1 MGLDFKGG
9 EGGGNFWKTG
19 SHVPKIMQNSDL
31 QSCLVSVS
39 CTKLVVGPAVDF
51 SVMLM
56 YSEPTIFPGILGSG
70 LPSLECMEY
79 VYPEY
84 QLKTG
89 QRATTSVIMCTLLAK
104 FSVYQ
109 ILDTCGPWT
118 KDG

>member
-31 QSCLVSVS
+31 QLCLDSIS

-56 YSEPTIFPGILGSG
+56 YSEPTISPGILGSG

-79 VYPEY
+79 MYPEY